1 MLRRLPLSC
10 QPVAVGHSVVISL
23 DEVWRRHAAGA
34 YEGSPT
40 LTVEQT
46 RVLLGQDSI
55 ETIYRWLRTGIIP
68 GYQIGRSWVIYRD
81 MLRDYMESERAER
94 EQRHDPSE

>member
-1 MLRRLPLSC
+1 MGS
-10 QPVAVGHSVVISL
+10 PVLISL
-23 DEVWRRHAAGA
+23 DEVWRRHAAGSY

-55 ETIYRWLRTGIIP
+55 ETIYRWLRAGTIP
-68 GYQIGRSWVIYRD
+68 AYQVGRSWVIYRD
-81 MLRDYMESERAER
+81 QLLDYLEAERAER
-94 EQRHDPSE
+94 ERRRDPFPPE